1 MERNEPRELMS
12 DSERKLLYANREL
25 VEKNT
30 SIEKDIRILISYLK
44 GNKYLKSSVQEI
56 INYYSNNLKRN
67 KYDQ

>member
-12 DSERKLLYANREL
+12 DSERKLLNANREL

>member
-44 GNKYLKSSVQEI
+44 GKKYLKSSVQEI